1 LGKIGMDEE
10 TLTIL
15 LRGEHINMP
24 ERIAR
29 GLWPH
34 PPLSFS
40 EILAH
45 LARLLQQHRWFPREW
60 QSHREGE
67 PVNEGG
73 TIERQGL
80 ERYVYRAIR
89 AHPIQ
94 PYILADNTERVFSS
108 AEDAARHYLKW
119 DLHLPGDLDGWKVVD

>member
-1 LGKIGMDEE
+1 MDEE

-24 ERIAR
+24 ERVAR

-34 PPLSFS
+34 PPLNYS

-45 LARLLQQHRWFPREW
+45 LTRLLDQHRWFPHKW
-60 QSHREGE
+60 QPHREGE
-67 PVNEGG
+67 PVNEVG
-73 TIERQGL
+73 TIEHQGL
-80 ERYVYRAIR
+80 ERYVYRAAR

-94 PYILADNTERVFSS
+94 PYLLADGTERIFSS
-108 AEDAARHYLKW
+108 AEDAARHFLKW
-119 DLHLPGDLDGWKVVD
+119 DLRLPGDLDGWKVIE